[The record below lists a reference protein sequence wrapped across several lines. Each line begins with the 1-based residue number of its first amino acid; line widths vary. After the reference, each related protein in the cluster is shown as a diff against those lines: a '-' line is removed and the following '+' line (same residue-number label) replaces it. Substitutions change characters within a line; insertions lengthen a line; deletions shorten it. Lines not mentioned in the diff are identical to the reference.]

1 VAIIIGTHLF
11 YSSVSLDYLQ
21 MVVQIKQ
28 GLLAQI

>member
-1 VAIIIGTHLF
+1 
-11 YSSVSLDYLQ
+11 